1 MKRAAFQQ
9 LQKVIFAGEVKTV
22 IIWRL
27 DRLSRDTLD
36 GLSIMRFWLNHGVG
50 IVSISEQLDMTGPAG
65 QLFATFLF
73 AVSQFFLSTLKENQA
88 AGIAAAKARGM
99 YKGRKKG
106 ALKGSPERVV
116 RLRTENKLKIP
127 QIAAIENLS
136 ERTVKSYL
144 QQHRLTLAR
153 EKK

>member
-1 MKRAAFQQ
+1 
-9 LQKVIFAGEVKTV
+9 V
-22 IIWRL
+22 
-27 DRLSRDTLD
+27 
-36 GLSIMRFWLNHGVG
+36 
-50 IVSISEQLDMTGPAG
+50 
-65 QLFATFLF
+65 
-73 AVSQFFLSTLKENQA
+73 
-88 AGIAAAKARGM
+88 